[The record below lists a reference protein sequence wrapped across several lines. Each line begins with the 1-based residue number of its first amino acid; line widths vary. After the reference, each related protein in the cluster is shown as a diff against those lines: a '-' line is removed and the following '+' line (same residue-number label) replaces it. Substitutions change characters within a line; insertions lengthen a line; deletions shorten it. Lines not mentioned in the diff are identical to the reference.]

1 MGSSFFLIII
11 IIVILILLFL
21 TSVFRA
27 FRNFFSILFPKG
39 NGSRPKTREEVLYNK
54 DDIVVLKGEAKEK
67 DNLEN
72 NYDL

>member
-27 FRNFFSILFPKG
+27 FRNFFSVLFPKVNTSG
-39 NGSRPKTREEVLYNK
+39 KKMQDEILYEKN
-54 DDIVVLKGEAKEK
+54 DIVVLKGEAKESNNI
-67 DNLEN
+67 DNN
-72 NYDL
+72 SDI